1 MKIRTPLAAAA
12 LLIVSSGA
20 AMAAPAA
27 DEAAAIAAE
36 AGAASYCTSTGGVST
51 VTHPYS
57 NTNSDASQW
66 VRYGGTRTMCTY
78 TSTDGSSIQ
87 IFNSTLASTYP
98 TMAALA
104 YYAQVPMG
112 SGGGN
117 PADAYCISL
126 GGTFNIGVPG
136 SGSLWTTKP
145 GVVNGDMCMFADGSG
160 IDAWGLAYH
169 SASIIRGIDLA
180 TVLKF
185 ANPY

>member
-1 MKIRTPLAAAA
+1 MTLRSTTLAAAA
-12 LLIVSSGA
+12 LFVLSSGA
-20 AMAAPAA
+20 AMAASI
-27 DEAAAIAAE
+27 DEDAAAAN
-36 AGAASYCTSTGGVST
+36 YCTSTGGVST
-51 VTHPYS
+51 VVHPYS

-66 VRYGGTRTMCTY
+66 VRYGGTKTMCTY

-87 IFNSTLASTYP
+87 IFNGTLASTYP

-117 PADAYCISL
+117 PADAYCIQL

-145 GVVNGDMCMFADGSG
+145 GVVNGDMCVFADGSA

-169 SASIIRGIDLA
+169 SASIIRGIDLS